1 MAHQTAGR
9 SPPQDTTELFAVKNG
24 SQIDRLR
31 LIVRNFDR
39 TSSCVVTDGCMN
51 ALFTSTLETRSIDN
65 GC

>member
-9 SPPQDTTELFAVKNG
+9 SPPQDTAELFAVKNG
-24 SQIDRLR
+24 KQIDRLR
-31 LIVRNFDR
+31 LIVHNFDR
-39 TSSCVVTDGCMN
+39 TRSCVVIDEYMD